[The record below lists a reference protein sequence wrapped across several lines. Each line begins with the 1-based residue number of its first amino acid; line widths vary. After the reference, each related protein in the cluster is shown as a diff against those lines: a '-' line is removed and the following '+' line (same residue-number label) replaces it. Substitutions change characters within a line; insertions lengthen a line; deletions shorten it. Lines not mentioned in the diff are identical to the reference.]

1 MKKANHLA
9 LGEKGEQLA
18 ADFLLKKG
26 YVIAERNWRNVHE
39 EIDII
44 ALHNQTLVIA
54 EVKTRS
60 TSAFGEPEMAVT
72 PLKQKKLARAAEVY
86 LEKAGHKGEMR
97 FDVISV
103 ILNGNE
109 TRITHIEDAFYPFF
123 AE

>member
-1 MKKANHLA
+1 MKKADHLA

-18 ADFLLKKG
+18 ADFLFKKG
-26 YVIAERNWRNVHE
+26 YTIAERNWRNVHE

-44 ALHNQTLVIA
+44 ALYNQTLVIA

-72 PLKQKKLARAAEVY
+72 LLKQKKLARAAEVY
-86 LEKAGHKGEMR
+86 LEKTGHKGEMR

-103 ILNGNE
+103 ILNENE

>member
-1 MKKANHLA
+1 MKKADHLV

-18 ADFLLKKG
+18 ADFLLQKG

-44 ALHNQTLVIA
+44 ALYDQTLVIA

-60 TSAFGEPEMAVT
+60 TSVFGEPEMAVT
-72 PLKQKKLARAAEVY
+72 PHKQKKLARAAEVY
-86 LEKAGHKGEMR
+86 LEKSGHKGEMR